1 MNFECTLRQ
10 ARMQGRSHRSVDSSD
25 RCERVD
31 PAKRRMLQEKFEIAE
46 SYLGRFIANVLRKFS
61 SKKDVEAVSG
71 EEFWRVF
78 FPAC

>member
-46 SYLGRFIANVLRKFS
+46 SYLGRFIANVLRKFTT
-61 SKKDVEAVSG
+61 KKDVEAV
-71 EEFWRVF
+71 R
-78 FPAC
+78 